1 MGWQGNARE
10 ITLGMLFKKMYCRKC
25 GTKLV
30 RKASK
35 RIVNKG
41 DDEFERCVHIYRRS
55 RLLPIC
61 MSSCTL
67 TTYTYLCSQCG
78 VETTYEEQC
87 QIAKKQRQLKRRIL
101 DENE

>member
-41 DDEFERCVHIYRRS
+41 DDEFELCVQIYRRS

-67 TTYTYLCSQCG
+67 TTYTYLCPKCEI
-78 VETTYEEQC
+78 ETTYEQQC
-87 QIAKKQRQLKRRIL
+87 QIAKRQRQLKRKIL
-101 DENE
+101 DVE